1 MKIFMYKIENY
12 SEIHEMVKIKN
23 KLKKKGKLLNK
34 LGKIGYVK
42 RKIKMGENWGKSGGQ
57 IIKHEKTKYRN
68 KTFSKIEKKK
78 DGKNL

>member
-42 RKIKMGENWGKSGGQ
+42 RKKWG
-57 IIKHEKTKYRN
+57 
-68 KTFSKIEKKK
+68 
-78 DGKNL
+78 